1 MAEQKPPGIFMPP
14 GLAPKPGSVPPRPMI
29 LPTPGIPTPAPTAPP
44 GGLPPL
50 SPPTFTPSPAMP
62 PSFAPPSFSP
72 PGAPP
77 AFAPPSFSP
86 PGAPPSFA
94 PPAFSPPA
102 AIPGGAPPVAAPPS
116 QIRVNP
122 SAVAPVTQTQTA
134 QTLPTGRVVVFSGPK
149 EGVGKTT
156 IALNLAL
163 AWAGTQSRNVI
174 LVHLD
179 PLCRNELSFMLNL
192 QPPTLASLTQTVG
205 KDVNV
210 LSKLLKGRVPI
221 SQWGVGALPLG
232 NNRLDAASLNPAQ
245 VVPILESLCQSY
257 DLFIDVDPFFP
268 MQVFA
273 FDLADVIFWTCLPQR
288 AHFEATYNMFQD
300 LKTLHFPLERFEV
313 VINEGN
319 LPGALAP
326 KEVERFFAAMNKRV
340 LSYMPWEDL
349 LPEFANTA
357 RVLVVEQPHSDW
369 VKALRPL
376 LGIVMETKPHAKDW
390 AAAASGSNIEGGIG
404 LGWGAGSGGSGNG
417 TMQVVE
423 TRNAEGKVV
432 VKRTDVPEFW
442 DELKGKVHKN
452 VVTAMETERIRIG
465 EGAKEDEE
473 TRKKV
478 GIIIDNLLAKETNL
492 PLSRDMRSRFVEE
505 LIDEILGLGPLE
517 TLMRDPSINEIMVNA
532 PDRVYIE
539 QKGRL
544 VLTPLRFRDDDQVIQ
559 VIKRIVAPVGRR
571 IDESVPLVDARL
583 KDGSRVNAIIP
594 PLAVSGAT
602 LTIRRF
608 SKKPFTG
615 DILVKMG
622 SIEQSML
629 DFLAAAVHIK
639 KSFIISGGT
648 GTGKTTFLNM
658 LSNYIPEEERIITV
672 EDTAEL
678 RLQQQHWIRLE
689 SRPPNVEGKG
699 EVTIRDLVKNC
710 LRMRPDRIVVGE
722 CRGSEAFDML
732 QAMNTGHEGSM
743 ATIHANTPRDALTRL
758 EAMCMMASSELP
770 IWAVREMVSSA
781 VHMIIQLTRFPDGV
795 RRITYVT
802 ELTGRDGNTVLS
814 QDIFRYCQ
822 TGVDSEGKSQGFFTG
837 CGVPPKFYPEFKLE
851 GLEGKV
857 PLTLFHK
864 RPGSDEYLRGSG
876 K

>member
-1 MAEQKPPGIFMPP
+1 
-14 GLAPKPGSVPPRPMI
+14 
-29 LPTPGIPTPAPTAPP
+29 
-44 GGLPPL
+44 
-50 SPPTFTPSPAMP
+50 
-62 PSFAPPSFSP
+62 
-72 PGAPP
+72 
-77 AFAPPSFSP
+77 
-86 PGAPPSFA
+86 
-94 PPAFSPPA
+94 
-102 AIPGGAPPVAAPPS
+102 
-116 QIRVNP
+116 
-122 SAVAPVTQTQTA
+122 
-134 QTLPTGRVVVFSGPK
+134 
-149 EGVGKTT
+149 
-156 IALNLAL
+156 
-163 AWAGTQSRNVI
+163 
-174 LVHLD
+174 
-179 PLCRNELSFMLNL
+179 
-192 QPPTLASLTQTVG
+192 
-205 KDVNV
+205 
-210 LSKLLKGRVPI
+210 
-221 SQWGVGALPLG
+221 
-232 NNRLDAASLNPAQ
+232 
-245 VVPILESLCQSY
+245 
-257 DLFIDVDPFFP
+257 
-268 MQVFA
+268 
-273 FDLADVIFWTCLPQR
+273 
-288 AHFEATYNMFQD
+288 
-300 LKTLHFPLERFEV
+300 
-313 VINEGN
+313 
-319 LPGALAP
+319 
-326 KEVERFFAAMNKRV
+326 
-340 LSYMPWEDL
+340 
-349 LPEFANTA
+349 
-357 RVLVVEQPHSDW
+357 
-369 VKALRPL
+369 
-376 LGIVMETKPHAKDW
+376 
-390 AAAASGSNIEGGIG
+390 
-404 LGWGAGSGGSGNG
+404 
-417 TMQVVE
+417 MQVVE
-423 TRNAEGKVV
+423 TRTADGKIV

-465 EGAKEDEE
+465 EGAKEDDE

-478 GIIIDNLLAKETNL
+478 GVIIDNLLAKETNL

-517 TLMRDPSINEIMVNA
+517 TLMRDQSVNEIMVNA

-544 VLTPLRFRDDDQVIQ
+544 VLTPLRFRDDEQVIQ

-594 PLAVSGAT
+594 PLAASGPT

-622 SIEQSML
+622 SIEQTML

-658 LSNYIPEEERIITV
+658 LSNYIPEDERIITV

-822 TGVDSEGKSQGFFTG
+822 TGVDSDGKSQGFFTG